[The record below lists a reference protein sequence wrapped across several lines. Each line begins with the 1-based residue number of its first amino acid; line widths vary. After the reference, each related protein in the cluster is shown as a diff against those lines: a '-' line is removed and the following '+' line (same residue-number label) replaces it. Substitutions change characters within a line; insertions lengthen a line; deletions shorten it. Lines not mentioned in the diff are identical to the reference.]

1 MSGQHPF
8 RILKIL
14 SSGII
19 TLLLSFQLL
28 HAQAIIGVVDYMK
41 VDNPQEYLE
50 VEKSWK
56 KIHELRLKKDMIM
69 AWSVFKVM
77 FKTTEDPYNYI
88 TVSWYDSFS
97 KLDKGVPESILNEAF
112 PEKSEEEWEKFHELT
127 ESSRKL
133 VTQGVFHA
141 RLRTSLENQTSSKK
155 TLKIEGEYIVINEI
169 NVAKGKSKNYINLLE
184 EIYLPI
190 YKEDINQGN
199 RVTWSLWE
207 KWPGNLKDFQYLVAD
222 AYTSLDQI
230 EPIDFLQYFREIHP
244 EKDIDEISK
253 QIEEMREL
261 VNSEMWKLIYL
272 VDCRSIKCD

>member
-1 MSGQHPF
+1 MSSLYPF

-41 VDNPQEYLE
+41 VDNPQKYLE
-50 VEKSWK
+50 LEKSWK
-56 KIHELRLKKDMIM
+56 KIHELRLKRDMIM

-97 KLDKGVPESILNEAF
+97 KLDKKVPESILKAAF
-112 PEKSEEEWEKFHELT
+112 PEKSEEEWKKFHELT

-133 VTQGVFHA
+133 VSSGVFHA
-141 RLRTSLENQTSSKK
+141 RLRTSSEKN
-155 TLKIEGEYIVINEI
+155 LKIVGEHFVINEI

-184 EIYLPI
+184 EIYLPM

-207 KWPGNLKDFQYLVAD
+207 KWPGNLKDFQYLAAD

-230 EPIDFLQYFREIHP
+230 EPINFLQYFREIHP
-244 EKDIDEISK
+244 GKNIDEISN

-261 VNSEMWKLIYL
+261 VNSEMWKVIYV
-272 VDCRSIKCD
+272 VDCRLKNCN